1 MKAGLL
7 DQVKEK
13 HTCTAW
19 NRYKRNRTDD
29 NWKMFVR
36 ARNETTR
43 CVREAKRY
51 FERRIAVEVKTNQK
65 RFWNMVRVKYMT
77 KPVITEIDYN
87 GVKIIDDADKAECLN
102 QFFASVFTEEN
113 TSIILADIDNI
124 TYLETITV
132 TEQKVKKLLAKLKT
146 NKSPGPDGIHNKVI
160 YEAREQLLYPLTE
173 MFRTSIET
181 GDIPPEWKMAD
192 IVPIFKKGLKSDPN
206 NYRPV
211 SLTSTI
217 GKLLETLVRN
227 AIQDHLVC
235 NKLMCDEQHGFRS
248 GRSCCT
254 QLLEVINDWSQA
266 IDDGDTVDTVYLDYR
281 KAFDSVPHLRLLSK
295 LESYGIKGSLLRWI
309 KNFLTGRIQSGH

>member
-87 GVKIIDDADKAECLN
+87 GVRIIDDADKAECLN

-113 TSIILADIDNI
+113 TSIIPKLADIDNI

-146 NKSPGPDGIHNKVI
+146 DKSPGPDGIHNKVI

-248 GRSCCT
+248 GRSCST

-281 KAFDSVPHLRLLSK
+281 KAFDSVPPFEIAYQNLNLMA
-295 LESYGIKGSLLRWI
+295 
-309 KNFLTGRIQSGH
+309 